1 MSILSSPRA
10 LYITRL
16 VQLAFTLGFLIL
28 VCYSS
33 VHRGWWENL
42 DGALAIGSTF
52 TLAHKPEKPLPYQK
66 KSDNLPKLQS

>member
-16 VQLAFTLGFLIL
+16 IQLGFTIGFLIL

-33 VHRGWWENL
+33 VHRGWWHDL
-42 DGALAIGSTF
+42 DGPLAIGSTF
-52 TLAHKPEKPLPYQK
+52 TSPTLL
-66 KSDNLPKLQS
+66 